1 MSKPKDSNTSSFTLE
16 TDDQT
21 EEERSKAK
29 QMKKG
34 ALKDKRPMDS
44 NYLDDIEEPATTIKF
59 NLHFDR

>member
-1 MSKPKDSNTSSFTLE
+1 MSKSKESSTSSFTLE

-34 ALKDKRPMDS
+34 ATKDKRPMDS
-44 NYLDDIEEPATTIKF
+44 NYLDDIEEPTSTIKF

>member
-44 NYLDDIEEPATTIKF
+44 NYLDDIEEPTTTIKF
-59 NLHFDR
+59 NLYFGR

>member
-1 MSKPKDSNTSSFTLE
+1 MSKPKNSSVSSFSLE

-21 EEERSKAK
+21 EEERTKAK

-34 ALKDKRPMDS
+34 LKDKRPMDS
-44 NYLDDIEEPATTIKF
+44 NYVDDVVEPSSTIKF

>member
-1 MSKPKDSNTSSFTLE
+1 MSKSKESSTSSFTLE

-34 ALKDKRPMDS
+34 AFKDKRPMDS
-44 NYLDDIEEPATTIKF
+44 NYLDDIEEPSRAIKF

>member
-1 MSKPKDSNTSSFTLE
+1 MSKSKDSSTSSFTLE

-34 ALKDKRPMDS
+34 AAKDKRPMDS
-44 NYLDDIEEPATTIKF
+44 NYLDDTEEPTCKIKF

>member
-34 ALKDKRPMDS
+34 ALKDKRSMDS
-44 NYLDDIEEPATTIKF
+44 NYLDDIEEPTTTIKF

>member
-44 NYLDDIEEPATTIKF
+44 NYLDDIEEPTTTIKF
-59 NLHFDR
+59 NLRFGR

>member
-1 MSKPKDSNTSSFTLE
+1 MSKSTDSSTSSFTLE
-16 TDDQT
+16 TDDRT

-44 NYLDDIEEPATTIKF
+44 NYLEDIEEPTRLPKF
-59 NLHFDR
+59 NLHYDR

>member
-1 MSKPKDSNTSSFTLE
+1 MSKPKDSNTSSFALE

-44 NYLDDIEEPATTIKF
+44 NYLEDIEEPPTTIRF